1 MFDTPTPALHPLPAS
16 GRLDLSRRAL
26 QERRMKLR
34 VAAVAVSGAFGECAY
49 AQPVTISPGSCLQV
63 N

>member
-1 MFDTPTPALHPLPAS
+1 
-16 GRLDLSRRAL
+16 
-26 QERRMKLR
+26 MKLR